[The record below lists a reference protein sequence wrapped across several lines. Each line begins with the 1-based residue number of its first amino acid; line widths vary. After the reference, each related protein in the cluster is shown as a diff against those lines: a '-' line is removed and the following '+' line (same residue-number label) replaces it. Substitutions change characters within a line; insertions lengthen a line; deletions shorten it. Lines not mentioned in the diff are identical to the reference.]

1 MIINKFFDK
10 VGKAPFHFVHFVTAK
25 CNARCSHCFYYK
37 NLNKKRNELTLEE
50 IEKLCKSMG
59 NVYYLGLTGGEPFLR
74 KDLPEIAHTYYK
86 YNNVKNLFIPTN
98 GSIPNKIFNQSKKIL
113 ELCPKLSFSI
123 NISLDGLE
131 KDHDKIRGMK
141 GSFSKAVQTYNELK
155 DIKRI
160 NTSFVVT
167 VSTLNQ
173 YKLTELK
180 DFVEN
185 ELKANIV
192 FILVRGVPKNPRIKD
207 INIDIYKKNY
217 ESVIIKNKFSPL
229 NYDFIKK
236 KIRDKMNKMR
246 YKLIIDT
253 YKKNKFITP
262 CYAGSLDIVMYEE
275 GDIYPCEL
283 LDMKMGNI
291 RDYNYNFQQLWHS
304 EKAKKIRRY
313 IKKSK
318 CFCTHECNLMENI
331 LFNPKNLI
339 KMIFK

>member
-25 CNARCSHCFYYK
+25 CNARCTHCFYYK

-74 KDLPEIAHTYYK
+74 EDLPEIVHTYYK

-113 ELCPKLSFSI
+113 KLCPKLSFSI

-155 DIKRI
+155 NLKRI

-192 FILVRGVPKNPRIKD
+192 FILVRGTPKNPKIKD
-207 INIDIYKKNY
+207 INIDLYKKNY

-253 YKKNKFITP
+253 YEKSKFITHV
-262 CYAGSLDIVMYEE
+262 Y
-275 GDIYPCEL
+275 
-283 LDMKMGNI
+283 
-291 RDYNYNFQQLWHS
+291 
-304 EKAKKIRRY
+304 
-313 IKKSK
+313 
-318 CFCTHECNLMENI
+318 
-331 LFNPKNLI
+331 
-339 KMIFK
+339 